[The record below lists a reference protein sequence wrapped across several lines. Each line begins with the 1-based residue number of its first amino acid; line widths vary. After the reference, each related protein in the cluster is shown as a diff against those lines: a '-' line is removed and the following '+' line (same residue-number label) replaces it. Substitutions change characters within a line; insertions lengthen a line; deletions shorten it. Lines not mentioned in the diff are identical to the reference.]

1 MIGKSCYCVPLTRC
15 AFFDRLTA
23 AREPVYDSDIL
34 ASLVGLRPS
43 RINHHLAETN
53 GFFFF
58 FAIFVW
64 KTFPRHQSRDHC
76 NVLIYF
82 FDIFF
87 SCLVMHSQ
95 SDNSFET
102 SKNVVF
108 LITKSI
114 FFSIH
119 KHRSQNGFVFFLK
132 TNIINLFIIILLLL
146 FFVC

>member
-1 MIGKSCYCVPLTRC
+1 MTVIYSLLSLVY
-15 AFFDRLTA
+15 DRLELTITLLK
-23 AREPVYDSDIL
+23 RMD
-34 ASLVGLRPS
+34 
-43 RINHHLAETN
+43 
-53 GFFFF
+53 FFFF
-58 FAIFVW
+58 VAIFAW

-108 LITKSI
+108 LITKTI